1 MYVMCDVLGGR
12 QWVCGLI
19 LIPSDWLEM
28 VAWCLYVSGISCAKS
43 ELKKGDPVEERDY
56 KGRVPEIVHSRLHY
70 FETKNAKCWSAL
82 AHSALCCQIIST
94 ASWFLLD
101 IHCTIREM
109 LNCWITTG
117 SIKFWSKTWI
127 ANIQTMATILKLPK
141 MYPTKIQQ
149 AWFIYLICPGTTY
162 QLVT

>member
-70 FETKNAKCWSAL
+70 FETHMLHFFL
-82 AHSALCCQIIST
+82 A
-94 ASWFLLD
+94 
-101 IHCTIREM
+101 
-109 LNCWITTG
+109 
-117 SIKFWSKTWI
+117 
-127 ANIQTMATILKLPK
+127 
-141 MYPTKIQQ
+141 
-149 AWFIYLICPGTTY
+149 
-162 QLVT
+162 